1 MEVLAQAF
9 ISVVVAVFAS
19 TGFWSF
25 MSSKDTTKQAQ
36 TDMLKGLAHDRII
49 SLGMEYIRNG
59 EITKDQYNN
68 LYVYL
73 YKPYKT
79 LDGNGSAE
87 KIMKEVERLP
97 LRKEDYI

>member
-1 MEVLAQAF
+1 
-9 ISVVVAVFAS
+9 
-19 TGFWSF
+19 
-25 MSSKDTTKQAQ
+25 
-36 TDMLKGLAHDRII
+36 MLKGLAHDRII
-49 SLGMEYIRNG
+49 SLGMEYIRKG

-87 KIMKEVERLP
+87 KIMKEVDRLP
-97 LRKEDYI
+97 LRKEDNI

>member
-1 MEVLAQAF
+1 
-9 ISVVVAVFAS
+9 
-19 TGFWSF
+19 
-25 MSSKDTTKQAQ
+25 
-36 TDMLKGLAHDRII
+36 MLKGLAHDRII

-97 LRKEDYI
+97 LRKEDNI